1 MLMRPEGYGN
11 ISRQY
16 NFGRRGSSVT
26 RNCFRSSQIR
36 CHLASISRNGYR
48 SLAIIGPEFY
58 ILSRQEQEPPRAPSG
73 LASARAGVEGEI
85 PGWGRGTGRTSP
97 APTLGSYCLI
107 PSSPR
112 ASFASVTESACL
124 PSLCSA
130 SALSSL
136 DAAFLTL
143 SLLASIFAAAS
154 RPCLM

>member
-85 PGWGRGTGRTSP
+85 PGGGRGSERM
-97 APTLGSYCLI
+97 SYWADE
-107 PSSPR
+107 PR
-112 ASFASVTESACL
+112 PHPGKL
-124 PSLCSA
+124 L
-130 SALSSL
+130 L
-136 DAAFLTL
+136 DPEQPEGFV
-143 SLLASIFAAAS
+143 
-154 RPCLM
+154 